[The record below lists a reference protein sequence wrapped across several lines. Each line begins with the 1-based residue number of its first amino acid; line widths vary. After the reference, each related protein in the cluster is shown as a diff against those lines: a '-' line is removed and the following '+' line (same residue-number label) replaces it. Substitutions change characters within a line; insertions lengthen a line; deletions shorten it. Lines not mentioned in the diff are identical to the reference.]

1 MDLFSDSKRRTT
13 LALKSYPRWSFFRLS
28 EDVVFPLSEVAFK
41 EKVEFVLLFGLP
53 NQFKYFVFFLP
64 IEISLEM
71 SSLSE
76 VGQSYT
82 PLSFFLEVHFDDS
95 ELSLL
100 ANLEVETVE
109 VVVDS
114 ELKDVDLCELLSKF

>member
-13 LALKSYPRWSFFRLS
+13 LALKSYPRWSFFSLS
-28 EDVVFPLSEVAFK
+28 EDVVFPFSEVAFK

-53 NQFKYFVFFLP
+53 NQFKDFVFLLP